1 MFADPC
7 PIPPPAP
14 PPVWNTLGLKEVLTQ
29 LPFSSLEPE
38 GAEQTLFAMLELVW
52 ELPEGL
58 VSVLPNLQLSGEK
71 WHSHLG
77 LGKIAQSSGHSS

>member
-1 MFADPC
+1 MVGNFVTCLLILVPFL
-7 PIPPPAP
+7 PHP

-58 VSVLPNLQLSGEK
+58 VSVLPNLQLSG
-71 WHSHLG
+71 
-77 LGKIAQSSGHSS
+77 GKVA